1 MKNLALAKIE
11 NRSMKKLARKAR
23 NERGASSV
31 EYIIVLI
38 FIAITGIAVFK
49 AFGSK
54 FHSAVS
60 TADETFTSV
69 QVLK

>member
-11 NRSMKKLARKAR
+11 NRSMKNVARKI
-23 NERGASSV
+23 NKKKGASSV

-54 FHSAVS
+54 FKSAVS
-60 TADETFTSV
+60 TADTTFTSV
-69 QVLK
+69 QVL

>member
-1 MKNLALAKIE
+1 MKNLALAKM
-11 NRSMKKLARKAR
+11 NASKNVARKL
-23 NERGASSV
+23 NKQKGASSV

-54 FHSAVS
+54 FKSAVS
-60 TADETFTSV
+60 SADTHFTSV
-69 QVLK
+69 QVLE

>member
-1 MKNLALAKIE
+1 MKTLALAKME
-11 NRSMKKLARKAR
+11 NRSMKKIARKL
-23 NERGASSV
+23 NKQKGASSV

-54 FHSAVS
+54 FKGAVS
-60 TADETFTSV
+60 SADQHFTSV
-69 QVLK
+69 QVLE

>member
-1 MKNLALAKIE
+1 MKNLALAKM
-11 NRSMKKLARKAR
+11 NASKNVARKL
-23 NERGASSV
+23 NKQKGASSV

-54 FHSAVS
+54 FKGAVS
-60 TADETFTSV
+60 SADQHFTSV
-69 QVLK
+69 QVIE

>member
-11 NRSMKKLARKAR
+11 NKSMKKLARKSKK
-23 NERGASSV
+23 RGASSV

-54 FHSAVS
+54 FKSAVS
-60 TADETFTSV
+60 TATTKFGTV
-69 QVLK
+69 APL

>member
-49 AFGSK
+49 AFGTK
-54 FHSAVS
+54 FKDAVS
-60 TADETFTSV
+60 TADQTFQSV
-69 QVLK
+69 QVIK

>member
-1 MKNLALAKIE
+1 
-11 NRSMKKLARKAR
+11 MKKLAIAKMNASKTVARKL
-23 NERGASSV
+23 NKQKGASSV

-54 FHSAVS
+54 FKSAVS
-60 TADETFTSV
+60 SADTHFTSV
-69 QVLK
+69 QVLE

>member
-1 MKNLALAKIE
+1 MKKLALAKME
-11 NRSMKKLARKAR
+11 NRSMKKTARGLNKQK
-23 NERGASSV
+23 GASSV

-54 FHSAVS
+54 FKSAVS
-60 TADETFTSV
+60 SADTHFTSV
-69 QVLK
+69 QVLE